1 MAAALADRLAEAF
14 AEYLHREVRINLWGY
29 SKNEELSP
37 EDMLKVKCHAKTGII
52 LVVVIP
58 LILAYG
64 RSREVI
70 IFSEC

>member
-1 MAAALADRLAEAF
+1 MFFFFSFEDQNDDYSSIMAAALADRLAEAF

-58 LILAYG
+58 
-64 RSREVI
+64 
-70 IFSEC
+70 